1 MTIDDIKRLIAND
14 ESRVLELKK
23 STGELAKGMQTLCA
37 FLNADGGWLF
47 FGITPKLEIVGQ
59 NVTDSTQREIAHEI
73 TKIEPAIR
81 LPLEIVDVPGHPD
94 CCVIGI
100 HAEAAKFGDA
110 PYTYDGRAYYKVEST
125 TVLMPRSM
133 FEERLRRSDPSRFA
147 WESQTPSF
155 LHLEDLDE
163 NMIRKSIMYGISK
176 GRMPATSA
184 SEDTMTLLDKFAMV
198 ENGKIK
204 NAAAALFTKRPQDYP
219 QFLLRM
225 ARFRGN
231 EKRDFVDNMR
241 LSGNFFEL
249 LDAGLAFLFKH
260 LNQSGVVKGIRREEQ
275 LEIPVEA
282 LREALTNALCHR
294 QLDSPSGSVGIAIYD
309 DRVEIENAGRLPNE
323 LTVETIKQPHRS
335 YPQNPIIANALYMTA
350 YLESWGTGVSR
361 MIDACKTAGVP
372 EPKYSTDGLFVWITF
387 KRPNL
392 DTYLDTYLDTNSN
405 SNLDTNASSDI
416 KNKHNNTNNQ
426 SINSDSSSDSNPNT
440 YSDSNPNTNPNTN
453 SDTNAPSDIKIQHNN
468 TNNQSINSDTNPN
481 TYSDRNPN
489 TNLDTN
495 QMSDRQKEVLRYCIF
510 PRSSREI
517 MDHIHVT
524 YHNKNIA
531 KYITS
536 LIEAGF
542 LERTQPD
549 SPNAPNQKYFTKI
562 KI

>member
-81 LPLEIVDVPGHPD
+81 LPLEIVEVPGHPD

-163 NMIRKSIMYGISK
+163 NMIRKTIMYGISK

-392 DTYLDTYLDTNSN
+392 DTSLGT
-405 SNLDTNASSDI
+405 NLDTN
-416 KNKHNNTNNQ
+416 
-426 SINSDSSSDSNPNT
+426 SDSNPNT
-440 YSDSNPNTNPNTN
+440 YSDSNPNTNPNTY
-453 SDTNAPSDIKIQHNN
+453 SDTNAPSDIKILHNN

-481 TYSDRNPN
+481 TYSDSNPN
-489 TNLDTN
+489 TNPDTN

-542 LERTQPD
+542 LERTIPD
-549 SPNAPNQKYFTKI
+549 SPFSPNQKYVI
-562 KI
+562 KK

>member
-1 MTIDDIKRLIAND
+1 MTIEDIKRLIAND

-73 TKIEPAIR
+73 TKIEAAIR
-81 LPLEIVDVPGHPD
+81 LPLEIVEVPGHPD

-163 NMIRKSIMYGISK
+163 NMIRKTIMYGISK

-294 QLDSPSGSVGIAIYD
+294 QFDSPSGSVGIAIYD
-309 DRVEIENAGRLPNE
+309 DRVEIENAGHLPNE

-392 DTYLDTYLDTNSN
+392 DTYLDTNLDTNSD

-426 SINSDSSSDSNPNT
+426 SINSDSNSDSNPNT

-453 SDTNAPSDIKIQHNN
+453 SDTKAPSDIKIQHNN

-481 TYSDRNPN
+481 TYSDSNPN

-542 LERTQPD
+542 LERTI
-549 SPNAPNQKYFTKI
+549 PNSAFSPNQKYVTKI